1 MCGYKRNNLYLQQA
15 TREEKE
21 VFISTLCTLAQID
34 GKIKAEEMRF
44 IEILS
49 QKLELE
55 LEPQFFSYSTTNCLH
70 KLSNI
75 KNRRLKLEIIKT
87 MLIMAYTNNNFSD
100 SESSFI
106 CAVSEALQIEAQ
118 KISEISSWI
127 IDHIIWLEQEQLI
140 FEETS
145 PKGE

>member
-1 MCGYKRNNLYLQQA
+1 MSGYERKNHYLQQA
-15 TREEKE
+15 TQEEKE
-21 VFISTLCTLAQID
+21 VFLSTLCTLAQID
-34 GKIKAEEMRF
+34 DKIKAEEMRF

-49 QKLELE
+49 QKLELA
-55 LEPQFFSYSTTNCLH
+55 LKPQFFSYSTLNCLH
-70 KLSNI
+70 KLACI
-75 KNRRLKLEIIKT
+75 KSYRLKLEIIKN

-100 SESSFI
+100 SESAFI

-140 FEETS
+140 FEETA